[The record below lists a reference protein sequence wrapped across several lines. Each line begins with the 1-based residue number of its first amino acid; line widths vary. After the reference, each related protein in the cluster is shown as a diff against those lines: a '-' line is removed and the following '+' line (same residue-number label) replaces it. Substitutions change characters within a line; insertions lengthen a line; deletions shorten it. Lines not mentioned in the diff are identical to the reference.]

1 MMSAA
6 VSQKAIADAL
16 GITQPG
22 VAKHIRKGMPV
33 DSVESALA
41 WHRRNVR
48 PQRSRPRR
56 ARIVPRGAPEPVV
69 TPRTPAEAA
78 SAATTASSLEELAEL
93 RTIARRG
100 LADAQVAGDD
110 YGLRAWTLAQAKII
124 DQAATTEE
132 RLLAISRAKGEL
144 LTVGEAREAFGT
156 VLLDVRK
163 LLDAAPAALAA
174 KANPSDVHHARQVI
188 EDWVRGAL
196 RTLYRGTDNPEVIT
210 SGGSE

>member
-1 MMSAA
+1 MTTA
-6 VSQKAIADAL
+6 VSQKTIAAAL
-16 GITQPG
+16 CVSQPA
-22 VAKHIRKGMPV
+22 VARHIKRGMPQDTV
-33 DSVESALA
+33 QSAVE
-41 WHRRNVR
+41 WHHRNVR
-48 PQRSRPRR
+48 PQRPRPCRGRR
-56 ARIVPRGAPEPVV
+56 MPRSARPALPPPP
-69 TPRTPAEAA
+69 TPTEAA
-78 SAATTASSLEELAEL
+78 SAATAESSLEELAQL

-110 YGLRAWTLAQAKII
+110 YGLRAWTLARAKII

-196 RTLYRGTDNPEVIT
+196 RTLYRGTDTPEAIT